1 MANPGEGLQIAV
13 GANIKAL
20 ERQMKAAAR
29 ASGQAADD
37 IDARFKKLN
46 PTINSSGL
54 ANAAKGFAAAFTM
67 DKIIRG
73 LADANSELVRIGE
86 TAKRVGL
93 DTAKFQELQFA
104 GRTNGLTNKQ
114 FGTGIEGLAEKL
126 NDSRQQETA
135 LSKLFDENNL
145 KLKDRKGAVMD
156 VNTALGQV
164 ANLTKNAAT
173 EFDKIKIA
181 EAAGLTRDWVPMLEQ
196 GADAIARQA
205 TEAGK
210 TGAVIDSE
218 IIAKAK
224 DFERD
229 WSAAV
234 ERWSTMIRAN
244 AGSIIGLI
252 DTMIAKAGALAGT
265 IGSAVSNYAGKTA
278 AVADLEQNGVEGASR
293 SSLEWGVAKGRELGL
308 GESDLAAAQKR
319 LEQLRELDRE
329 TARAAG
335 FPATQAALQVTV
347 TGKPTGTSSLFDK
360 GKKGG
365 GSDEDRVTS
374 VQRYVDAL
382 GKAQAVAEAERQT
395 VGLSVIERAKAVAL
409 AQGQAAAQRDVTVGL
424 RETAVLTSAEK
435 DKILGIATAT
445 ATWAQ
450 ETKQVKESMEFAKD
464 LTADV
469 AKGFLDDL
477 MNGAKAADALNN
489 ALKRIA
495 STLANKAIEGLI
507 GGMFGGSGTNGGAG
521 GFMGLLGGLMKF
533 DSGGWVGGSG
543 TGKSDSNVVR
553 VSRGEHITNAR
564 SAQKYGPLL
573 EAINKDRMPK
583 YANGGFVGAMS
594 SPTVPAGISRGGGSS
609 PKIVI
614 NNTQS
619 QSVQTEAKQESNGD
633 ISVWVSAIEA
643 RIADNVLRNRGP
655 LSAAT
660 TARQTNRQLRG

>member
-20 ERQMKAAAR
+20 ERQMRAAAK

-37 IDARFKKLN
+37 IDAKFKKLN
-46 PTINSSGL
+46 PTINTSGL

-67 DKIIRG
+67 DKVIRG

-104 GRTNGLTNKQ
+104 GRTSGLTNKE
-114 FGTGIEGLAEKL
+114 FGTGIEGLAERL
-126 NDSRQQETA
+126 NEARQQENA

-145 KLKDRKGAVMD
+145 KLKDRQGKVLD
-156 VNTALGQV
+156 INTALGQV

-205 TEAGK
+205 SEASK

-229 WSAAV
+229 WTSAV
-234 ERWSTMIRAN
+234 ERWSTMIKAN

-265 IGSAVSNYAGKTA
+265 IGSAVSNYAARTS
-278 AVADLEQNGVEGASR
+278 AVADIEQNGVNGASR
-293 SSLEWGVAKGRELGL
+293 DSLEWAVRKGREVGT
-308 GESDLAAAQKR
+308 GEDILAPAQKR

-335 FPATQAALQVTV
+335 FPATREALQVTV
-347 TGKPTGTSSLFDK
+347 NGKPTKTASLFDK

-365 GSDEDRVTS
+365 GSDEDRTTS
-374 VQRYVDAL
+374 VERYVDAL
-382 GKAQAVAEAERQT
+382 SKAQAVAEAERQT
-395 VGLSVIERAKAVAL
+395 VGLSVVERAKAVAL
-409 AQGQAAAQRDVTVGL
+409 ANGQAAAQRDVTAGL
-424 RETAVLTSAEK
+424 RETAVLTAAEK

-464 LTADV
+464 LTMDV
-469 AKGFLDDL
+469 AKGFVDDL
-477 MNGAKAADALNN
+477 MNGTKAADALNN

-507 GGMFGGSGTNGGAG
+507 GNMFGG
-521 GFMGLLGGLMKF
+521 
-533 DSGGWVGGSG
+533 
-543 TGKSDSNVVR
+543 
-553 VSRGEHITNAR
+553 
-564 SAQKYGPLL
+564 
-573 EAINKDRMPK
+573 
-583 YANGGFVGAMS
+583 
-594 SPTVPAGISRGGGSS
+594 GGG
-609 PKIVI
+609 
-614 NNTQS
+614 
-619 QSVQTEAKQESNGD
+619 G
-633 ISVWVSAIEA
+633 
-643 RIADNVLRNRGP
+643 
-655 LSAAT
+655 
-660 TARQTNRQLRG
+660 TAVFGMMRMGTLH